1 MRGHFRMLENAR
13 GKTVIKEPLALSS
26 GKITYE
32 RKKSAEWIE
41 RQINSD
47 LVVMDYNFFQCVHWI
62 SGDLRPIL
70 YQLIEEI
77 EKETDSAKTEE
88 LLEKLH
94 EAEDWSAN
102 NLLRDF
108 EDIVSDYPYVTE
120 TLKDC
125 VKNACKNVIN
135 TPCDSEQNSC
145 VQARKQIAKTFDLSP
160 IALDMLEFVYIVQ
173 TNSALKRYLE
183 DTLEIWKSNRRNI
196 LACIMNASTTM
207 LKEIIIELTSCG
219 ILEFEPGRYYQVSDD
234 VMPIWES
241 PDTYDENQLFCT
253 SLKGDILPLDKF
265 RVPEE
270 DIEYVKNLLTSKGN
284 KPVHIMLYG
293 SHGTGKTTFARS
305 LASNLNLKTWS
316 VNSRDD
322 DDEKSRRASL
332 TACLNLSRKHKDS
345 FVLVDEAERMLD
357 TRASIFGGS
366 RNKDKA
372 WLNALLEK
380 PDNRVIWISN
390 DISHIDPAVRRRF
403 SFSIHFDDLG
413 KSERL
418 TLWREIIANHKMGK
432 YVTEEQI
439 QALAEDYEV
448 PAAVMDT
455 AISQAKSL
463 GYKRADFINAVKCSL
478 GAYSV
483 FINNGKKKI
492 MRNTS
497 QAKGF
502 NPDGTTLEGSLENLM
517 ERCFRADAA
526 MRKFKDDK
534 QELEGGCATMLFYGP
549 PGTGKTALARH
560 IAHKLDREC
569 IVKRASDL
577 MSCFVGG
584 TEKNIA
590 SAFYNSERDGA
601 VLVIDEADTFL
612 YSRDIAQR
620 SWETSQVNEFLTQLE
635 ECRCFCICTTNRLNG
650 LDEAALRRFSY
661 KVAFTWAKPQQII
674 ALYNSLL
681 APLCKE
687 KLTPELERELTGLTR
702 LAPGDFHTVRSQYNS
717 FLSDEASATHEDM
730 ITALKREE
738 ALKARYISRN
748 AGF

>member
-1 MRGHFRMLENAR
+1 MRGHFRMLKNAR
-13 GKTVIKEPLALSS
+13 GKTVIKEPLALNS

-32 RKKSAEWIE
+32 RKKSAEWMKHL
-41 RQINSD
+41 INSD

-94 EAEDWSAN
+94 EAEDWPAN

-135 TPCDSEQNSC
+135 TPCASEQNPC
-145 VQARKQIAKTFDLSP
+145 VQARKKIAKTFDLSS

-173 TNSALKRYLE
+173 TNRTLKDYLE

-332 TACLNLSRKHKDS
+332 TACLNLSRKHRDS

-390 DISHIDPAVRRRF
+390 DIGHIDPAVRRRF

-418 TLWREIIANHKMGK
+418 TLWREIVANHKMGK
-432 YVTEEQI
+432 YVTEEQM

-455 AISQAKSL
+455 AISQAKNL
-463 GYKRADFINAVKCSL
+463 GYKRADFIKAVKCSL
-478 GAYSV
+478 GAYSL
-483 FINNGKKKI
+483 FINNGEKKI
-492 MRNTS
+492 KRNIS
-497 QAKGF
+497 QSKGF
-502 NPDGTTLEGSLENLM
+502 NPAGTTLEGSLENLM

-526 MRKFKDDK
+526 MRNFKDDE

-560 IAHKLDREC
+560 IAHELDREC
-569 IVKRASDL
+569 IIKRASDL

-717 FLSDEASATHEDM
+717 FLSEEASATHEDM